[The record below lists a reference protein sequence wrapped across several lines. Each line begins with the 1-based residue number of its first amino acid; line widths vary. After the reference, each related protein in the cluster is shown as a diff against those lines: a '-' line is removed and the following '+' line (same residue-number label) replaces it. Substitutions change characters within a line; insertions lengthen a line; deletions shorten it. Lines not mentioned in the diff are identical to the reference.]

1 MKYNFTYAIMIYKV
15 LRSKTRCAPKRG
27 CLRRTLYNN
36 NICKRAEKD
45 MTDREQRIEKYKK
58 YRTEI
63 FEKAYSFLNDK
74 QREAV
79 FTTEKPLLIL
89 AGAGSGKT
97 TVLVQRIAFIIK
109 YGNAFFSEDIP
120 DEVITDENLDALEY
134 IAESPAADKSDLC
147 EAMECFASAP
157 AKPWQILSITF
168 TNKAA
173 NEMKE
178 RLSSILGDTALEIW
192 SGTFHSICVRILR
205 RYIDRLGYDKSFTI
219 YDTDDQKRLITSC
232 IKEKNLDEKNFQPRA
247 ILNEISRSKDKLCGY
262 SEYASSIGPDFRK
275 GIVAQLFEMYE
286 KRKADANALDFD
298 DIIFFTVKLL
308 KEHEDIR
315 NEYRNKFKYIL
326 VDEYQD
332 TNVSQ
337 FHLVKLL
344 CGDHNNIMV
353 VGDDDQSIYK
363 FRGAT
368 IENILSFDSSFDNAK
383 VIKLEQNY
391 RSSSNIIAAANA
403 IIKNNEGRKGKELWT
418 GNDKGEKII
427 LKECDDNMSEGT
439 YITDKISKMV
449 SEKGYRFSDFA
460 VLYRVNALSN
470 NLEKAFA
477 KSGLPYRILGGTRF
491 YDRKEIKDIMS
502 YLCVINNP
510 SDNLRLKRIINVPK
524 RGIGESTVDEIEKL
538 AIRDGVSMLEVISRA
553 TQYPELSRNALKL
566 VSFYDLIA
574 DFRKTVASET
584 LPVLFE
590 KVIEKSGYM
599 QMLIDGGTEELD
611 RIDNLKELVSNAI
624 HYEAENDEAL
634 LSGFLEEVALISD
647 IDNYDPD
654 SPAVVLMTVHS
665 AKGLEFPV
673 VFLPGFEETIFPS
686 AQSAFERDEL
696 EEERRLAY
704 VAVTR
709 AKKELVISYCRRRL
723 YFGRTLC
730 NPRSRFV
737 DEIPENLCDTQSYFE
752 ATPFGSYPIGGISR
766 PTVGKSIT
774 FVPTMARSVGT
785 APSVKKSEPHPTKQY
800 AAGDRVKHA
809 KFGTG
814 LVISAKIMGA
824 DIMYEIAFDDFGTKK
839 LMGTYA
845 KLSDAE

>member
-1 MKYNFTYAIMIYKV
+1 
-15 LRSKTRCAPKRG
+15 
-27 CLRRTLYNN
+27 
-36 NICKRAEKD
+36 
-45 MTDREQRIEKYKK
+45 MTERIKLYKK
-58 YRTEI
+58 YRAKI
-63 FEKAYSFLNDK
+63 FENAYSFLNDK

-109 YGNAFFSEDIP
+109 YGNAFFSENIP
-120 DEVITDENLDALEY
+120 DEVLTDENLAALQY
-134 IAESPAADKSDLC
+134 IAESPLATKEDLN
-147 EAMECFASAP
+147 EAMMCFAVNP
-157 AKPWQILSITF
+157 ATPWQILSITF

-178 RLSSILGDTALEIW
+178 RLEKILGNEALDIW
-192 SGTFHSICVRILR
+192 AGTFHSICVRILR
-205 RYIDRLGYDKSFTI
+205 KYIDRLGYDKSFTI
-219 YDTDDQKRLITSC
+219 YDTDDQKRLITAC
-232 IKEKNLDEKNFQPRA
+232 IKEKNLDEKTFQPRS
-247 ILNEISRSKDKLCGY
+247 ILGEISRSKDKLEGY
-262 SEYASSIGPDFRK
+262 SAYATNAGADFRK
-275 GIVAQLFEMYE
+275 GIIAQLFEMYE
-286 KRKADANALDFD
+286 QRKAAANALDFD

-308 KEHEDIR
+308 AENEDIR
-315 NEYRNKFKYIL
+315 AEYQRRFRYIL

-332 TNVSQ
+332 TNISQ
-337 FHLVKLL
+337 FNLVKLL
-344 CGDHNNIMV
+344 CGSHNNLMV

-368 IENILSFDSSFDNAK
+368 IENILNFDRSFDEVK

-391 RSSSNIIAAANA
+391 RSTSNIIAAANA

-418 GNDKGEKII
+418 GNDDGEKII
-427 LKECDDNMSEGT
+427 LKECGDNTFEGS
-439 YITDKISKMV
+439 YITDTIAKMAK
-449 SEKGYRFSDFA
+449 EKNYKYSDFA

-477 KSGLPYRILGGTRF
+477 KSGIPYRILGGTRF

-524 RGIGESTVDEIEKL
+524 RGIGDATVDEIERLAIEHGRTMLDIMAQAQSFPSLSRSAIKL
-538 AIRDGVSMLEVISRA
+538 AA
-553 TQYPELSRNALKL
+553 
-566 VSFYDLIA
+566 FCDLIS
-574 DFRKTVASET
+574 DFRKTVANET

-599 QMLIDGGTEELD
+599 QMLVDGGLEEAD
-611 RIDNLKELVSNAI
+611 RIDNLKELVSNAVQ
-624 HYEAENDEAL
+624 YEASNEDAL

-647 IDNYDPD
+647 VDNYDPN
-654 SPAVVLMTVHS
+654 SPAVVLMTIHS

-673 VFLPGFEETIFPS
+673 VFLPGMEETIFPG
-686 AQSAFERDEL
+686 AQSILEQAEL

-709 AKKELVISYCRRRL
+709 AKKELIITYCQNRL
-723 YFGRTLC
+723 YFGRTVC
-730 NPRSRFV
+730 NQRSRFI
-737 DEIPENLCDTQSYFE
+737 DEIPEDLCDVQNFYE
-752 ATPFGSYPIGGISR
+752 ATPHPFAHSFGQSTFGSF
-766 PTVGKSIT
+766 GKTQAVSKSPFAQKNQST
-774 FVPTMARSVGT
+774 LNPVKVVQKSSVV
-785 APSVKKSEPHPTKQY
+785 AEQFRC
-800 AAGDRVKHA
+800 GDRVKHG
-809 KFGTG
+809 KFGAG
-814 LVISAKIMGA
+814 LVISAKPMGA

-845 KLSDAE
+845 KLSKE